1 MNGLVMDFVMIKT
14 ITYSVIL
21 TKLIAVGMVSTN
33 NFALTVIASV
43 GQKFFTLREHS

>member
-1 MNGLVMDFVMIKT
+1 MLNGLVMDFVMIKT

-21 TKLIAVGMVSTN
+21 TMLIAVGLVSTN

-43 GQKFFTLREHS
+43 SQRFLTTLK